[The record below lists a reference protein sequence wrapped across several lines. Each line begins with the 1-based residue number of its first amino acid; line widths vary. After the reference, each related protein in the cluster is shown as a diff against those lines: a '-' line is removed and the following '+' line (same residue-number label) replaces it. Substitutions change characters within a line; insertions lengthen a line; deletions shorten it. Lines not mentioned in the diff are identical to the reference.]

1 MNWKVRGIRGATTA
15 SDNTKEAIK
24 DAVTE
29 LLEAIETRNQLNP
42 EDIVSATFTTT
53 KDLDAI
59 FPAAIAR
66 QRPHWDNVPLLDVQ
80 QMHVEGSLQRCIR
93 VLIHLNTPKPQV
105 EMYHSYLRDARNLRP
120 DWHLTQINP
129 HVSQS
134 LPSHRR

>member
-1 MNWKVRGIRGATTA
+1 MNCKVRGIRGATTV

-29 LLEAIETRNQLNP
+29 LLEMIEIRNQLEP
-42 EDIVSATFTTT
+42 EDIVSAIFTTT

-66 QRPHWDNVPLLDVQ
+66 QRPHWDNVPLLDLQ

-93 VLIHLNTPKPQV
+93 VLIHFNTSKPQV
-105 EMYHSYLRDARNLRP
+105 EIYHSYLRDARNLRP
-120 DWHLTQINP
+120 DWRFMKLG
-129 HVSQS
+129 
-134 LPSHRR
+134 

>member
-1 MNWKVRGIRGATTA
+1 MVNCKVRGIRGATTV

-29 LLEAIETRNQLNP
+29 LLETIEILNQLDP

-66 QRPHWDNVPLLDVQ
+66 QRPHWDNVPLLDLQ

-93 VLIHLNTPKPQV
+93 VLIHFNTPKPQV
-105 EMYHSYLRDARNLRP
+105 EIHHSYLRDARNLRP
-120 DWHLTQINP
+120 DWHFIKLG
-129 HVSQS
+129 
-134 LPSHRR
+134 

>member
-1 MNWKVRGIRGATTA
+1 MLSKSCRRDLIVNCKVRGIRGATTV

-29 LLEAIETRNQLNP
+29 LLEMIEIRNQLEP
-42 EDIVSATFTTT
+42 EDIVSAIFTTT

-66 QRPHWDNVPLLDVQ
+66 QRPHWDNVPLLDLQ

-93 VLIHLNTPKPQV
+93 VLIHFNTSKPQV
-105 EMYHSYLRDARNLRP
+105 EIYHSYLRDARNLRP
-120 DWHLTQINP
+120 DWRFMKLG
-129 HVSQS
+129 
-134 LPSHRR
+134 

>member
-1 MNWKVRGIRGATTA
+1 MVNCKVRGIRGATTV

-29 LLEAIETRNQLNP
+29 LLETIEILNQLDP

-66 QRPHWDNVPLLDVQ
+66 QRPHWDNVPLLDLQ

-93 VLIHLNTPKPQV
+93 VLIHFNTPKPQV
-105 EMYHSYLRDARNLRP
+105 EIHHSYLRDASNLRP
-120 DWHLTQINP
+120 DWHFIKLG
-129 HVSQS
+129 
-134 LPSHRR
+134 

>member
-1 MNWKVRGIRGATTA
+1 VNCKVRGIRGATTV

-29 LLEAIETRNQLNP
+29 LLETIEIRNQLDP

-66 QRPHWDNVPLLDVQ
+66 QRPHWDNVPLLDLQ

-93 VLIHLNTPKPQV
+93 VLIHFNTPKPQV
-105 EMYHSYLRDARNLRP
+105 EIHHSYLREARNLRP
-120 DWHLTQINP
+120 DWHFMKLG
-129 HVSQS
+129 
-134 LPSHRR
+134 